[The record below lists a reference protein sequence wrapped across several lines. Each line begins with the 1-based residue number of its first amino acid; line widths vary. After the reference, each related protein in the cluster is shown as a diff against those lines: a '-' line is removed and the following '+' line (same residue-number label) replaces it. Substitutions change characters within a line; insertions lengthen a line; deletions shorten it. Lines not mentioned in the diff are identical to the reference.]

1 MNKNTFPELLLR
13 IGDFLK
19 RNAVYIV
26 GFFIIFIAVWRL
38 RGTYEFAVTPNRGV
52 KLAIY
57 IFLLVL
63 PPYALRWPK
72 QKSCTSSFL
81 L

>member
-57 IFLLVL
+57 LYFFIGF
-63 PPYALRWPK
+63 AAI
-72 QKSCTSSFL
+72 
-81 L
+81 